1 MLRAERLGLT
11 HAGDVPSWEDLTR
24 TRAECVVCTY
34 LVATRK
40 LPTTSTRHSSV
51 PTQTRAL
58 RESTGAT
65 YRRWLRCG
73 GMAAES
79 PAPAMSCRHT
89 DQMCC
94 SDMLHIFRYR
104 LVAAARMPT
113 VRSSADTRINTARE
127 RYFGRRRTS
136 PHRVYVAAARMLT
149 VQSSADTRTNTA
161 REKYLGPLR
170 GRSPRRVYGWQKRAR
185 KTKPHSVH
193 KTNHQNLHN
202 FIRRP

>member
-104 LVAAARMPT
+104 LVAAARMLT
-113 VRSSADTRINTARE
+113 VR
-127 RYFGRRRTS
+127 Y
-136 PHRVYVAAARMLT
+136 
-149 VQSSADTRTNTA
+149 SADTRTKHSTRKVSWTTS
-161 REKYLGPLR
+161 REKPAQGLCGCSTDAY
-170 GRSPRRVYGWQKRAR
+170 
-185 KTKPHSVH
+185 
-193 KTNHQNLHN
+193 
-202 FIRRP
+202 RPILSRHTH